1 MMLIYTIL
9 SAIGAAVTGFMIADI
24 IRGKKN
30 D

>member
-1 MMLIYTIL
+1 MLLYTIL

-24 IRGKKN
+24 LRGEKN

>member
-1 MMLIYTIL
+1 MLVYTIL

-24 IRGKKN
+24 IRGGKN

>member
-1 MMLIYTIL
+1 MLVYTIL